1 MNIKNRIIATI
12 AVDTILFLVGGLI
25 LLFWL
30 ENIGSQIFFGLMAA
44 FNCWSIFKNINKLR
58 KLSNENYNSIAHTDN

>member
-1 MNIKNRIIATI
+1 MNIKNRVIATI

-30 ENIGSQIFFGLMAA
+30 ENIGSQIFLGSWQHLTAGA
-44 FNCWSIFKNINKLR
+44 
-58 KLSNENYNSIAHTDN
+58 